1 MFCNLLGQIEFSL
14 MYCLWSFTLSS
25 KYAAG
30 LDLVLVN
37 CGHRLC
43 DLNQEN
49 LFLEI
54 LETGKFKISVST
66 NSVPSSLKM
75 RKEKSAKLAGKR
87 KVSTFF

>member
-54 LETGKFKISVST
+54 LETGKFLIRVS
-66 NSVPSSLKM
+66 
-75 RKEKSAKLAGKR
+75 AW
-87 KVSTFF
+87 KVLVKACCILTQLERARDLL